1 MAYLDN
7 LDINNIHHEV
17 YIEGQNNESNNY
29 NNNNVGNN
37 NNYLGNNNN
46 LGNNYNNNLGN
57 YTNNNLNKKVEKPS
71 NIIEEAYIEK
81 LEKEEDKDIGFDL
94 SLLKRD
100 KLYANLIH
108 FDSKIT
114 NEENYDYYCKF
125 KVDVVG
131 GYHAI
136 DNLEILKEYLKAIED
151 KKIPF
156 IVISSGSNGK
166 DVIKICKQ
174 YSFIKEVIIFC
185 GNLEYNKHYLKE
197 YPGYVKKVSNKIGEI
212 YKYIKTFGEDY
223 KDGIQK
229 YKKHFIFQSEFIEM
243 DRQLEQ
249 CPVISAYEYDNC
261 YFLIHRA
268 YAHFFGDIDNKNIKA
283 RFTSS
288 NYDIIEDYIENTKL
302 EEKKKNNLKICL
314 VN

>member
-1 MAYLDN
+1 MKAFGH
-7 LDINNIHHEV
+7 NIQHEV
-17 YIEGQNNESNNY
+17 YIEGQNNASNNY
-29 NNNNVGNN
+29 NNNNNVGNYN
-37 NNYLGNNNN
+37 NNYLGNYNNNNLGNYNYNNNN
-46 LGNNYNNNLGN
+46 LGNNNYN
-57 YTNNNLNKKVEKPS
+57 NNNLNKKVEKPS

-94 SLLKRD
+94 GLLKRD
-100 KLYANLIH
+100 KLYVNLIH
-108 FDSKIT
+108 FDSNLT
-114 NEENYDYYCKF
+114 NEENYHYFCKF

-131 GYHAI
+131 GYHSI

-156 IVISSGSNGK
+156 IVNSSGSNGK

-197 YPGYVKKVSNKIGEI
+197 YPRYVKKVSNKIGEI
-212 YKYIKTFGEDY
+212 YKYIKTFGENY

-249 CPVISAYEYDNC
+249 CPVISAYEYDKC

-268 YAHFFGDIDNKNIKA
+268 YAHFFGDINNKNSKA
-283 RFTSS
+283 KFTSS
-288 NYDIIEDYIENTKL
+288 NYDIIKKYIENAKL
-302 EEKKKNNLKICL
+302 EEEEKII
-314 VN
+314 

>member
-1 MAYLDN
+1 MKAFGYLN
-7 LDINNIHHEV
+7 NNNIQNEV
-17 YIEGQNNESNNY
+17 YIEGQNNASNNY
-29 NNNNVGNN
+29 NNNNVGNYN
-37 NNYLGNNNN
+37 NNYLGNYNYNNLGNYNYNNNN
-46 LGNNYNNNLGN
+46 LGNNNYN
-57 YTNNNLNKKVEKPS
+57 NNNLNKKVEKPS

-94 SLLKRD
+94 GLLKRD
-100 KLYANLIH
+100 KLYVNLIH
-108 FDSKIT
+108 FDSNLT
-114 NEENYDYYCKF
+114 NEENYYYFCKF

-212 YKYIKTFGEDY
+212 YKYIKTFGENY

-243 DRQLEQ
+243 DKQLEQ

-261 YFLIHRA
+261 YFLIQ
-268 YAHFFGDIDNKNIKA
+268 
-283 RFTSS
+283 
-288 NYDIIEDYIENTKL
+288 IIVIF
-302 EEKKKNNLKICL
+302 
-314 VN
+314 